1 MYAEECIT
9 IQTWSHN
16 TLQPVVLDQRL
27 AMSFASHA
35 ECLTPTQ
42 KCFKQESLL
51 DNVGTHL

>member
-51 DNVGTHL
+51 GNVGTHL